1 MPKVRVRFGGNA
13 FGGKW
18 RGGLH
23 WPTGVTEAEVT
34 EDQLTE
40 LEEDGQ
46 LSVRVLDSAG
56 DEVTPLNPRFV
67 GRGPLI
73 AAGLESEEAVK
84 ARLVEDPNALKSVEG
99 LDDDRIAKIKAAL
112 NWVDPAPVS

>member
-18 RGGLH
+18 RADLH
-23 WPTGVTEAEVT
+23 WPTGSTEAEVT
-34 EDQLTE
+34 DEQLTE
-40 LEEDGQ
+40 LENDGQ

-84 ARLVEDPNALKSVEG
+84 AALAQDPNALKRVEG
-99 LDDDRIAKIKAAL
+99 LDDDKIAKVKAAL
-112 NWVDPAPVS
+112 NFTDPVS

>member
-1 MPKVRVRFGGNA
+1 MPKVRVRFNGGN
-13 FGGKW
+13 FGGHW
-18 RGGLH
+18 RADLF
-23 WPTGVTEAEVT
+23 WPTGATEAEVN
-34 EDQLTE
+34 EDQLAL

-73 AAGLESEEAVK
+73 AAGLDSEEAVK
-84 ARLVEDPNALKSVEG
+84 AKLEADPNALKSVEG

-112 NWVDPAPVS
+112 NFTDPVS